1 MFYLIKGQCF
11 VDGNKRTGL
20 GVALVLLSQL
30 GLTLKMPED
39 DLTVYCEKITT
50 DRTIQSGD
58 VVIWISEN
66 VVQALPHVTE

>member
-11 VDGNKRTGL
+11 VDVNKRTGV
-20 GVALVLLSQL
+20 GVALFLLSQL
-30 GLTLKMPED
+30 GLTLKMSQD
-39 DLTVYCEKITT
+39 DLADYCEKITT

-66 VVQALPHVTE
+66 AVQELLEE